1 MVDLRVW
8 ILTHPASTWDVGVLN
23 RDCLAAFAGQKL
35 SVEVRVF
42 SNSHLGEDALPA
54 FRYIGAA
61 IMAQWQAGNARL
73 AKHLSALTL
82 LWHLR
87 QLAGLSASFVRL
99 ISSQHRVKVSSESA
113 RAARIAAGHVQ
124 MWQQASRDSAQLN
137 LFLEDDVILKDPAR
151 LVELTKALLQKSKT
165 EQFICDC
172 SHSYSLSELGV
183 DVKLAS
189 ADLKAAGVQS
199 FDFAFTNTL
208 AANFV
213 SSTLVQLT
221 AAELRAGNCGK
232 GLGIDL
238 DLMRLWSV
246 GSFKAVGMVS
256 SKPLFEQQSGFRIQ
270 KI

>member
-8 ILTHPASTWDVGVLN
+8 ILTHPASTWDVEVLKN
-23 RDCLAAFAGQKL
+23 DCFAAFSGQSL
-35 SVEVRVF
+35 SVEVRVL
-42 SNSHLGEDALPA
+42 SNDHPSEDPLPA
-54 FRYIGAA
+54 NRYIAA
-61 IMAQWQAGNARL
+61 AMAAQWQVGNARL
-73 AKHLSALTL
+73 AKRLSALTL
-82 LWHLR
+82 IWHMR
-87 QLAGLSASFVRL
+87 QLAGLSASFLRL
-99 ISSQHRVKVSSESA
+99 ITSQHRVRVSAESA
-113 RAARIAAGHVQ
+113 RAARIAAGHAQ
-124 MWQQASRDSAQLN
+124 MWQQASQEPAQLN
-137 LFLEDDVILKDPAR
+137 LFLEDDVILKDPER
-151 LVELTKALLQKSKT
+151 VVELTKGLLKMGNT

-183 DVKLAS
+183 DVKFAN
-189 ADLKAAGVQS
+189 ADLKVAGVQS

-221 AAELRAGNCGK
+221 AAELTAGSSGK

-246 GSFKAVGMVS
+246 DSFKAVGMVS
-256 SKPLFEQQSGFRIQ
+256 TKPLFEQQSGFRIQ